1 MSIGTCIT
9 NAIQDVDRVF
19 LAGGGV
25 HNAALT
31 HAIQHHGTTR
41 DLGVPTQA
49 RESMAMAILGALAQD
64 GESITLSEIT
74 GRKKT
79 NDVVGWVQA
88 RP

>member
-1 MSIGTCIT
+1 MTSVTTLIAVI
-9 NAIQDVDRVF
+9 IIY

-31 HAIQHHGTTR
+31 NAIHHDGTTD

-49 RESMAMAILGALAQD
+49 REAMAMAILGALAQD
-64 GESITLSEIT
+64 GESITLSNTT
-74 GRKKT
+74 GRKET
-79 NDVVGWVQA
+79 DDPVGWVYA